1 MRICIPVTDGAGLN
15 ARVNSHFGSAPFY
28 VIAETSTNTVA
39 TIPNGDRAH
48 RHGQCAPVD
57 SIRGRDID
65 AVVCSGM
72 GRRAY
77 AALRDAGIEVLL
89 CDAFTVDGVLA
100 AVRDNAVTTPTEDEM
115 CQGHGHADRIGG

>member
-1 MRICIPVTDGAGLN
+1 MRICIPVSDGAGLN
-15 ARVNSHFGSAPFY
+15 ARVHTHFGSAPFY
-28 VIAETSTNTVA
+28 VIAETDTSALA
-39 TIPNGDRAH
+39 TISNGDCGH
-48 RHGQCAPVD
+48 PHGQCAPVD

-100 AVRDNAVTTPTEDEM
+100 AVRDNAVATPSEDDM
-115 CQGHGHADRIGG
+115 CQGHGHADRMGR